1 LFNPCK
7 YTWKFFPSIL
17 FPAKKKK
24 NSEFYSLL
32 INTGSFYRIFTFQT
46 KKKKPWKLKGK
57 IKKIL
62 SASPRFLSLANSLN
76 ANFHSLQN
84 SSRS

>member
-1 LFNPCK
+1 MQVHLEIF
-7 YTWKFFPSIL
+7 SINIISS
-17 FPAKKKK
+17 KKKK
-24 NSEFYSLL
+24 NSEFYSFL

>member
-1 LFNPCK
+1 MQVYLEIF
-7 YTWKFFPSIL
+7 SINIISS
-17 FPAKKKK
+17 KKKK
-24 NSEFYSLL
+24 NSEFYSFL

-46 KKKKPWKLKGK
+46 KKKKKPWKLKGK

-62 SASPRFLSLANSLN
+62 SASPGFLSLANSLN